1 MFSGV
6 IEVGHL
12 LKLVKGCA
20 RYIFGSLFL
29 SLKESTCETRKN
41 VFYFISSAIFV
52 LEKIKFWNFRYS
64 SFMMSS
70 NARA

>member
-6 IEVGHL
+6 IEVGHW

-29 SLKESTCETRKN
+29 
-41 VFYFISSAIFV
+41 SAIFV